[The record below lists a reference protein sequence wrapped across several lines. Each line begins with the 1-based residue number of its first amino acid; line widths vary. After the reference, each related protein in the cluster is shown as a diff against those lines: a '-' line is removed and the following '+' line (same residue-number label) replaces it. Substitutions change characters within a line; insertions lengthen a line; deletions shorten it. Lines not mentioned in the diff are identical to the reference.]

1 MNIVATEI
9 ENYIHF
15 FSKEEDKVLA
25 ALNRH
30 THTNV
35 LLPQML
41 SGKSQGIF
49 LQFISKMIQPKY
61 ILEIGTFTGYSAI
74 CLAAGLQQNGQL
86 FTIDCNEELANNCI
100 AFFEKANLQDKI
112 TLIIG
117 NAKDE
122 IPKLDYQFDLI
133 FIDADKQNYSHYFD
147 LVIDKLADHGT
158 ILVDNVLWNG
168 KVTQDKKDKDTLAIH
183 QFNEK
188 IKNDERVEN
197 VIISIRD
204 GINIIRKK

>member
-1 MNIVATEI
+1 MEIIPENIES
-9 ENYIHF
+9 YI
-15 FSKEEDKVLA
+15 SKYASGETNVLA
-25 ALNRH
+25 ELERYTNA
-30 THTNV
+30 NV
-35 LLPQML
+35 LLPNML
-41 SGKSQGIF
+41 SGKAQGIF
-49 LQFISKMIQPKY
+49 LQLFSAAVQPKY

-74 CLAAGLQQNGQL
+74 CLAKGLQNDGQL
-86 FTIDCNEELANNCI
+86 FTIDVNEELESVAKK
-100 AFFEKANLQDKI
+100 FWKKAGLEDKI
-112 TLIIG
+112 TMLIGDAQI
-117 NAKDE
+117 E

-147 LVIDKLADHGT
+147 LVIDKLEDHGT
-158 ILVDNVLWNG
+158 ILVDNVLWSG